1 MAPELAPP
9 SLADQPWF
17 VEFLE
22 TRGFRKTT
30 PSSFSNGRASV
41 RVDGPM
47 LCAVPGDDGKKVWRS
62 EVKETPPEAIRQL
75 LSVVLSAP
83 SFLSQAELDKR
94 VARQRHAADALGD
107 IANTIRENPDSPA
120 GQQLRRFVWSIFNQH
135 HAVNLWRMNDELSP
149 QQKGWVA
156 VVMTAWMDGQ
166 VPDDAIR
173 SALMD
178 SGEMDRWD
186 TVRLRAPEQRRLVEA
201 IGAVSDI
208 LKSTL
213 PGYASPAITRADGL
227 LREVLDLLRTV
238 RKTGD

>member
-1 MAPELAPP
+1 M
-9 SLADQPWF
+9 
-17 VEFLE
+17 
-22 TRGFRKTT
+22 
-30 PSSFSNGRASV
+30 FSNGRASV
-41 RVDGPM
+41 RVDGPT
-47 LCAVPGDDGKKVWRS
+47 LYAVPGDDGKKVWRS

-94 VARQRHAADALGD
+94 VARQRHAEDALGD
-107 IANTIRENPDSPA
+107 IANAIREDADCPA
-120 GQQLRRFVWSIFNQH
+120 GQQLRRFVWSIYNQH

-173 SALMD
+173 SALTD

-186 TVRLRAPEQRRLVEA
+186 TVRLRPPQQRRLVDA
-201 IGAVSDI
+201 IDAVADI
-208 LKSTL
+208 LKSTP
-213 PGYASPAITRADGL
+213 PGGASPAITRADGL

-238 RKTGD
+238 RKNGG